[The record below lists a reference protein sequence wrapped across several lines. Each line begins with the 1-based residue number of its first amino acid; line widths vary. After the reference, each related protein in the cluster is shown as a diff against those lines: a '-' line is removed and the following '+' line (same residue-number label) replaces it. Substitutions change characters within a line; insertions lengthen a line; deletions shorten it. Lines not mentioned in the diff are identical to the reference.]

1 MVSHGSLRR
10 RNWPSGRWTFMA
22 PSWTPSPNPTDC
34 PALSRPASKLGSSS
48 PQRSLSST
56 LARCDTPSA
65 PAVAADSTVPLCAPG
80 SATISTVTRV
90 SQRRTAIL
98 MDTKCDHKNHNC
110 VLIATAIP
118 ISSVMRKLEQLQAR
132 TARTASG
139 RGARTLN
146 QHFAVAS
153 KKNAL
158 ESRHCGPACY
168 RDRGPRAYSRM
179 QWVLLLWLATLVVET
194 SISTPLASLGTAV
207 GVGLFSDQ
215 RILAGCRRR
224 RQRLPQTRRP
234 ACGTYCP

>member
-1 MVSHGSLRR
+1 MCPCCCPNLPAGLGVYQAAESPKRPVEWLQAFGGGGRADTDRTSMLNMVSHGSLRR

-153 KKNAL
+153 KKI
-158 ESRHCGPACY
+158 H
-168 RDRGPRAYSRM
+168 
-179 QWVLLLWLATLVVET
+179 
-194 SISTPLASLGTAV
+194 
-207 GVGLFSDQ
+207 
-215 RILAGCRRR
+215 
-224 RQRLPQTRRP
+224 
-234 ACGTYCP
+234 